1 MGILFIIRYIIIAV
15 LIAWLVAYV
24 FDIADKK
31 ISSNGDD

>member
-1 MGILFIIRYIIIAV
+1 MKILFIIGYIIVAI
-15 LIAWLVAYV
+15 LIAWFVGYV